1 MQGHTTATVHTR
13 RYSRY
18 TMSAR
23 GSTKAKK
30 RQSPSSTTASSSSSS
45 SSSSS
50 GAGSRGDST
59 FGRCV
64 SVERYKKLNR
74 IGEGTYG
81 TVYRAEDTKR
91 GGLVALKKVIVH
103 NEGHDGT
110 YDAVCVV
117 YLSFS
122 FSKSTEHLRVAARA
136 RTPPP
141 ETRPMVDSGHP
152 RPALGARMR
161 VDDRQWPRRRRRRR
175 RRRLCAIACASQLD
189 VPRPMPSPPL
199 AYSSLLSQTQV
210 ALFAPSPSCALG
222 RPASSTLRT
231 HLSPPTPHP
240 VSPPPLASPKLCIL
254 HLSPDPI
261 HSLSLSPRALPCCLP
276 RIPHHVPP

>member
-1 MQGHTTATVHTR
+1 MHTR

-30 RQSPSSTTASSSSSS
+30 RQSPSSTTSSSSSAASSSSS

-110 YDAVCVV
+110 YDAVCVW
-117 YLSFS
+117 S
-122 FSKSTEHLRVAARA
+122 
-136 RTPPP
+136 
-141 ETRPMVDSGHP
+141 
-152 RPALGARMR
+152 
-161 VDDRQWPRRRRRRR
+161 
-175 RRRLCAIACASQLD
+175 I
-189 VPRPMPSPPL
+189 
-199 AYSSLLSQTQV
+199 
-210 ALFAPSPSCALG
+210 
-222 RPASSTLRT
+222 
-231 HLSPPTPHP
+231 
-240 VSPPPLASPKLCIL
+240 
-254 HLSPDPI
+254 
-261 HSLSLSPRALPCCLP
+261 
-276 RIPHHVPP
+276 